1 MKLKFTN
8 LLFRKQNYIIEVTL
22 SYNIMFHMYNI
33 VFPLLCTYI
42 LPHTHYQKF
51 VFHQMTPPPLPF
63 LPTPLPSPLITITLF
78 SVCTYLWVWF
88 VHYFLFVCL
97 IVFKYKSE
105 IMWYMS
111 FSIWLI
117 LLSIKWSSSIHVVA
131 NGKVTSFLFF

>member
-51 VFHQMTPPPLPF
+51 VFHQMTPPPLPIF
-63 LPTPLPSPLITITLF
+63 AHPQ
-78 SVCTYLWVWF
+78 LWA
-88 VHYFLFVCL
+88 
-97 IVFKYKSE
+97 
-105 IMWYMS
+105 S
-111 FSIWLI
+111 FD
-117 LLSIKWSSSIHVVA
+117 
-131 NGKVTSFLFF
+131 TFDCSFLLIS